1 MKREREGEVIF
12 NLPNTLTTLRLLCI
26 PLVVICLRNPGRLG
40 SFLAAL
46 FFGLAFITDFLD
58 GFFARRYGEIT
69 TLGKLLDPLADK
81 ILVCVT
87 MVMLIPLDPPRI
99 PAWIVMLIIARE
111 IAVTGL
117 RSIAVNRGVVIQ
129 ASALGKYKTA
139 LQVTATIGLC
149 LHYEYFKIDFHAVGM
164 IFLWI
169 ALIFTL
175 WSGWAYFRQFSKVF
189 FPEKGKT

>member
-1 MKREREGEVIF
+1 MKRDREGEVIF
-12 NLPNTLTTLRLLCI
+12 NLPNTLTIFRLVCI
-26 PLVVICLRNPGRLG
+26 PLVVIWLRNPERLG

-46 FFGLAFITDFLD
+46 FFGLGFITDFLD

-87 MVMLIPLDPPRI
+87 LVMLIPLDRI

-117 RSIAVNRGVVIQ
+117 RGIAVNRGVVIQ
-129 ASALGKYKTA
+129 ASVLGKYKTA

-149 LHYEYFKIDFHAVGM
+149 LHYQYFNINFHAVGM

-175 WSGWAYFRQFSKVF
+175 WSGWAYFRQFRKVF
-189 FPEKGKT
+189 FPKNGEKG